1 VATLGQLRALR
12 CDVHFLPSGVD
23 LARFKPALPEEKAF
37 LRRKYGLPAEDY
49 LALHIGHLKRSRN
62 VGVLSEIRDQ
72 ARLVLV
78 AGRSEGYD
86 SVLRRR
92 LQEEG
97 VIVIDTYLKD
107 VEEIYQACD
116 CYLFPVEAPGQA
128 IDIPLSV
135 LEAMACNLPVI
146 AYPFGGL
153 PLLFRKGPGFWF
165 AADLEQV
172 RSGLVQA
179 KRQTDCDTRAM
190 VEPYSWERVAAIFL
204 AAMEGTGSTSERTS
218 AYAR

>member
-1 VATLGQLRALR
+1 LSQLRALG
-12 CDVHFLPSGVD
+12 CDARFLPSGVD
-23 LARFKPALPEEKAF
+23 LARFRPVLPEEKAH
-37 LRRKYGLPAEDY
+37 LRRSYGLPAEDY
-49 LALHIGHLKRSRN
+49 LVLHVGHLKRSRN
-62 VGVLSEIRDQ
+62 IGVFSQIRDQ
-72 ARLVLV
+72 ARAVLV
-78 AGRSEGYD
+78 VGRSEGYD
-86 SVLRRR
+86 AALRQR
-92 LQEEG
+92 LQAEG

-135 LEAMACNLPVI
+135 LEAMACNLTVI

-165 AADLEQV
+165 AADGEQV
-172 RSGLVQA
+172 RCGLVQA
-179 KRQTDCDTRAM
+179 KRQTDCDTRTM
-190 VEPYSWERVAAIFL
+190 VEPYGWERVAAMFL
-204 AAMEGTGSTSERTS
+204 AAMEGTGDTSERTS